1 MRIQA
6 KSPATKT
13 FLLISAF
20 LFSFLFVAFAACQYL
35 AAIFSERN
43 DLSSLQRTV
52 RLQPLNA
59 EYRYRLGLYFSLLNP
74 DAAAESFRAAV
85 SLNPYR
91 ADYWLALAR
100 AYNSMGDAQAQDPAL
115 RNALKMGPT
124 DPAIVWEAANV
135 Y

>member
-20 LFSFLFVAFAACQYL
+20 LLCFLFIAFAGCRSGFCFA
-35 AAIFSERN
+35 ERN
-43 DLSSLQRTV
+43 DQVNLQRAV
-52 RLQPLNA
+52 RLQPFNA
-59 EYRYRLGLYFSLLNP
+59 EYRNRLGIYFSLLNP
-74 DAAAESFRAAV
+74 DAAAQSFRAAV

-100 AYNSMGDAQAQDPAL
+100 ASTTHWMMSK
-115 RNALKMGPT
+115 LKTQLCGML
-124 DPAIVWEAANV
+124 
-135 Y
+135 